1 MKARIIFLL
10 AGLLCG
16 TALAQEGKSVSTGQP
31 ADKADKVYS
40 TSQVGTPAAKGGKV
54 YSTTQAQPPDPAAEA
69 VKKRFQLRFNDLDI
83 TAVRRTPYGLFE
95 VQVGA
100 DMIYTDE
107 NVSWVME
114 GPLIDAATRRDVTRE
129 NQEKLSAVQFA
140 DLPLDLAIKQVKGK
154 GTRKLAIFEDPN
166 CGYCKQLRH
175 TLKDVDDVT
184 IYTFLFPILSPD
196 STVKVRDV
204 WCAADPGK
212 TWDDWM
218 LDGKRPATAQ
228 CDAPI
233 DGMPALGR
241 QLMVRGTP
249 TIFFENGTR
258 ASGALPLAQLQQRL
272 AASR

>member
-129 NQEKLSAVQFA
+129 NQEKL
-140 DLPLDLAIKQVKGK
+140 
-154 GTRKLAIFEDPN
+154 
-166 CGYCKQLRH
+166 
-175 TLKDVDDVT
+175 
-184 IYTFLFPILSPD
+184 
-196 STVKVRDV
+196 
-204 WCAADPGK
+204 
-212 TWDDWM
+212 
-218 LDGKRPATAQ
+218 
-228 CDAPI
+228 
-233 DGMPALGR
+233 
-241 QLMVRGTP
+241 
-249 TIFFENGTR
+249 
-258 ASGALPLAQLQQRL
+258 
-272 AASR
+272 